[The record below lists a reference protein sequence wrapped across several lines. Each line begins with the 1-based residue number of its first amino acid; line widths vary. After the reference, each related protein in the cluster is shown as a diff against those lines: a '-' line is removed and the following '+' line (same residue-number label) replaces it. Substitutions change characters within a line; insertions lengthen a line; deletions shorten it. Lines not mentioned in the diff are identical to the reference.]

1 MKRSMTLYALGFLF
15 ATSAATFAQM
25 EKRSDE
31 LYGKA
36 FATAN
41 PAVGTQVPDLVL
53 CDIDGRPWALS
64 TLKGSIVV
72 VVKGGF
78 T

>member
-1 MKRSMTLYALGFLF
+1 MGTRSWLTLGLALC
-15 ATSAATFAQM
+15 ASALPSQM

-31 LYGKA
+31 LYGKD

-41 PAVGTQVPDLVL
+41 PALGALVPDLVL
-53 CDIDGRPWALS
+53 SDVDGRPWAIS

-72 VVKGGF
+72 IVKGGF

>member
-1 MKRSMTLYALGFLF
+1 MRIRSWLFVGLALSTGALP
-15 ATSAATFAQM
+15 SQM

-31 LYGKA
+31 LYEQKT

-41 PAVGTQVPDLVL
+41 PALGTTVPDLVL
-53 CDIDGRPWALS
+53 SDTDGRPWALS
-64 TLKGSIVV
+64 ALKGSIVV
-72 VVKGGF
+72 IVKGGF